1 MLSCFVWSV
10 EKIHTQNFKSCKDEN
25 GIIMLLSHCVV
36 FDSKYSKFIKQQE
49 TSRLS
54 SSLAIKLILSKIPLV
69 DPLLF

>member
-1 MLSCFVWSV
+1 
-10 EKIHTQNFKSCKDEN
+10 
-25 GIIMLLSHCVV
+25 MLLSHCVV

>member
-1 MLSCFVWSV
+1 
-10 EKIHTQNFKSCKDEN
+10 
-25 GIIMLLSHCVV
+25 MLLSHCVV
-36 FDSKYSKFIKQQE
+36 CDSKYSNFIKQQE